1 MSAMQRSLD
10 DYSSAMDFLRFQT
23 SAEGHLHAFQC
34 RNLAAS
40 CLTKDGER
48 TLLEM
53 ADEYSHL
60 AGQLE
65 VLGY

>member
-1 MSAMQRSLD
+1 MHRSPD
-10 DYSSAMDFLRFQT
+10 EHSSATEFFRFHT

-53 ADEYSHL
+53 ADEYARL
-60 AGQLE
+60 AGQLQE
-65 VLGY
+65 LGY